1 MKYTLLFLML
11 LSGCGADGESIQ
23 GPAGPQG
30 AQGEQGPPGE
40 DGQDAEACNVIK
52 VGNEITISCPSSEVT
67 IDVSCVKPKKH
78 K

>member
-1 MKYTLLFLML
+1 MKYTVLLLVL
-11 LSGCGADGESIQ
+11 LAGCGADGESIQ
-23 GPAGPQG
+23 GPQG
-30 AQGEQGPPGE
+30 AQGEQGPQGE
-40 DGQDAEACNVIK
+40 PGQDAEACNVIK